1 MKRII
6 FSIILLISLVE
17 IANAQGERFVGTW
30 LATDGNTSYKIAFV
44 LKQETTK
51 IEGETLTVDVL
62 YGSVTYLN
70 EGKIIRRIKSNV
82 NNKTLIAITSLSN
95 SKIITTNKIFVDLN
109 DKVRNSH
116 GSFTAIISDDNN
128 TLNWKYINGTS
139 ERRNYPKKGEIP
151 NQAVDIPHDLTFKRI
166 SN

>member
-30 LATDGNTSYKIAFV
+30 LATDGNKSYKIAFV

-51 IEGETLTVDVL
+51 IEGEMVTATVL

-70 EGKIIRRIKSNV
+70 EGKVIRRIKSNATE
-82 NNKTLIAITSLSN
+82 KILIALASLSN
-95 SKIITTNKIFVDLN
+95 AKIITTNRIFVDLD

-139 ERRNYPKKGEIP
+139 ERINYPKKGEIP
-151 NQAVDIPHDLTFKRI
+151 NQAVDIPHELTFKRI

>member
-95 SKIITTNKIFVDLN
+95 SKIITTNKIFVD
-109 DKVRNSH
+109 
-116 GSFTAIISDDNN
+116 
-128 TLNWKYINGTS
+128 
-139 ERRNYPKKGEIP
+139 
-151 NQAVDIPHDLTFKRI
+151 
-166 SN
+166 